1 MSSSS
6 FISAQLEV
14 VGSEKS
20 LGSTTCVF
28 LRVCMAAGRVSL
40 FVAVGMII
48 ARLFEWG

>member
-20 LGSTTCVF
+20 PGSTSVF
-28 LRVCMAAGRVSL
+28 LRVCMAVGAGVVVCGGGHDYGSL
-40 FVAVGMII
+40 V
-48 ARLFEWG
+48 